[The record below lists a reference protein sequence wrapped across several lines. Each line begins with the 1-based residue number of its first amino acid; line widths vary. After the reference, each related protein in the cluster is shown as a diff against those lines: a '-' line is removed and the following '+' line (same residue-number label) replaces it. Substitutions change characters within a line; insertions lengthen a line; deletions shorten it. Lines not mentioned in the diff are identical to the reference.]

1 MKLNFKIRAKEK
13 NIREWNK
20 HLDYLMNVYNQ
31 EQNDDKVDNLL
42 KFVVQKSDEN
52 KTTHSKN
59 YRYHYQLP

>member
-31 EQNDDKVDNLL
+31 EQNDDRVDNLL
-42 KFVVQKSDEN
+42 KFVDQKPDEN
-52 KTTHSKN
+52 
-59 YRYHYQLP
+59 